1 MWKYPWGY
9 KEGFVINA
17 GLFTT
22 GILLQLSIGRFNTD
36 FLSFPVN
43 FISGLLFIFL
53 LTGLHI
59 LSRKNRQIRWFSG
72 MEVTIT
78 SVSSFLILVIVMG
91 LIRQHSGDNTETG
104 LLNAVG
110 FTQMLSAWSFVLI
123 FVYLET
129 ILGLVILRRLQH
141 FSWKKD
147 IPFILN
153 HLGLFIA
160 LFAGVL
166 GGADMQRLQMIVGK
180 ELPEWRATNDKNEV
194 VELPLALELNQFS
207 IDEYPPKLM
216 IIDSET
222 GKTLPTNQPASV
234 LIEKSP
240 VKVELLGWTLKIT
253 KILESTAPV
262 IATDSVRY
270 VPYFSDGG
278 AAAVY
283 VEAYNKKTKETAKG
297 WVSCGSYVFPYNA
310 LTLNKKTSVVMPDRE
325 PKKYASDVNVYSKNG
340 KSFRSVIEVNK
351 PLKVDGWKIYQ
362 TGYDERRGKWSEVTK
377 LELVKDPWLW
387 LVYTGIIMMMCGA
400 VCLFVFAKKKSEVRS

>member
-1 MWKYPWGY
+1 MWKYPWGL
-9 KEGFVINA
+9 KEGYVINA

-22 GILLQLSIGRFNTD
+22 GILLQLSIGQFKVE

-43 FISGLLFIFL
+43 VVCGLIFILLLIL
-53 LTGLHI
+53 LSV
-59 LSRKNRQIRWFSG
+59 LSRKIRKIRWFSG
-72 MEVTIT
+72 MEATIT
-78 SVSSFLILVIVMG
+78 SISSFLVLVLIMG
-91 LIRQHSGDNTETG
+91 LVLQRAESHADEGVLSII
-104 LLNAVG
+104 G
-110 FTQMLSAWSFVLI
+110 FTHMLSAWSFVLL
-123 FVYLET
+123 FVYLEM
-129 ILGLVILRRLQH
+129 ILGLVILRRVKH

-180 ELPEWRATNDKNEV
+180 EVPEWRATNDKKQV
-194 VELPLALELNQFS
+194 IELPLALELNQFS

-216 IIDSET
+216 IIDNET
-222 GKTLPTNQPASV
+222 GNTQPANQPVSI
-234 LIEKSP
+234 LIEKTP
-240 VKVELLGWTLKIT
+240 MTANLLDWTLKVI
-253 KILESTAPV
+253 KILESSAPV

-270 VPYFSDGG
+270 VSYYSDG
-278 AAAVY
+278 AATAVF
-283 VEAYNKKTKETAKG
+283 VDAFNVKTKEKAKG

-310 LTLNKKTSVVMPDRE
+310 LTLNEKFSVVMPDRE
-325 PKKYASDVNVYSKNG
+325 PKRYASDVNVYTKTGNT
-340 KSFRSVIEVNK
+340 FRSVIEVNK

-362 TGYDERRGKWSEVTK
+362 TGYDEQKGKWSEVSQ

-400 VCLFVFAKKKSEVRS
+400 VCLFVFAKKKN

>member
-9 KEGFVINA
+9 KEGFAINA

-22 GILLQLSIGRFNTD
+22 GILLQLSIGRFSTD

-59 LSRKNRQIRWFSG
+59 LSGKNRQIRWFSG
-72 MEVTIT
+72 MEATIT

-91 LIRQHSGDNTETG
+91 LIRQHSGVSTEAG
-104 LLNAVG
+104 LLNVIG
-110 FTQMLSAWSFVLI
+110 FTQMLSAWSFVLL
-123 FVYLET
+123 FVYLEMV
-129 ILGLVILRRLQH
+129 LGLVILRRLQH

-180 ELPEWRATNDKNEV
+180 EVPEWRATNDKNQV
-194 VELPLALELNQFS
+194 VELPLALQLNRFT

-216 IIDSET
+216 IIDNET
-222 GKTLPTNQPASV
+222 GKTLPANQPASV

-240 VKVELLGWTLKIT
+240 VKVELLG
-253 KILESTAPV
+253 
-262 IATDSVRY
+262 
-270 VPYFSDGG
+270 
-278 AAAVY
+278 
-283 VEAYNKKTKETAKG
+283 
-297 WVSCGSYVFPYNA
+297 
-310 LTLNKKTSVVMPDRE
+310 
-325 PKKYASDVNVYSKNG
+325 
-340 KSFRSVIEVNK
+340 
-351 PLKVDGWKIYQ
+351 
-362 TGYDERRGKWSEVTK
+362 
-377 LELVKDPWLW
+377 
-387 LVYTGIIMMMCGA
+387 
-400 VCLFVFAKKKSEVRS
+400 